1 MVTLRGGQA
10 WRLGLPILLAVT
22 GLAMITA
29 PVPPSAGAPASPQPA
44 AAPAVRVVHRIDVE
58 GVIAPA
64 TARYVL
70 RAIRQAEE
78 AHAEALL
85 IRLDTPGGLVQS
97 MDDITKSMLNA
108 AVPIIV
114 YVAPEGARAASA
126 GVFITYAAHVAAM
139 APATRIGAAHPVSI
153 GGGQGEG
160 EGQQQD
166 KTLLEKVTND
176 AVGNIRG
183 IARRRGRNAD
193 WAERAVR
200 QSVVATAEEA
210 LGLHVIDLIAK
221 DVDNLLRA
229 IHGRTVTMVDGPRRL
244 ATAGARIE
252 RVDQDVTEQF
262 LRLLADPNIGF
273 ILLNIGIIG
282 ILAELYNPGLI
293 LPGVVGGIALILG
306 LASFAIVEVNAA
318 GLLLIGLAVVMFIAD
333 IKVPGQGVL
342 TFGGVISFI
351 FGAILLTSRQAP
363 FLRISLQLILGVA
376 AVLAAFFLFAVGA
389 GMRAQRAA
397 VRSGTEGLMGA
408 TGVART
414 ALEPEGMV
422 YVQGEMWTARAD
434 SGTIG
439 EGSRVQVVGLEGLRL
454 RVRPVE

>member
-1 MVTLRGGQA
+1 MVTSRGGLP
-10 WRLGLPILLAVT
+10 WRLSLPVILAMV
-22 GLAMITA
+22 GLAMAASGPAGGAA
-29 PVPPSAGAPASPQPA
+29 PSPSAPPGAPAG
-44 AAPAVRVVHRIDVE
+44 RVVHRIDVE

-64 TARYVL
+64 TARYIL
-70 RAIRQAEE
+70 RAIRQGEE
-78 AHAEALL
+78 ARAEALL
-85 IRLDTPGGLVQS
+85 IRLDTPGGLVKS
-97 MDDITKSMLNA
+97 MDDITKAMLNA
-108 AVPIIV
+108 TVPIIV

-153 GGGQGEG
+153 GGGEGEG

-200 QSVVATAEEA
+200 ESVVATAEEA
-210 LGLHVIDLIAK
+210 LRLRVIDLIATNT
-221 DVDNLLRA
+221 DNLLRA
-229 IHGRTVTMVDGPRRL
+229 VNGRTVTMVDGPRRL

-252 RVDQDVTEQF
+252 TVGQDVTEQF

-306 LASFAIVEVNAA
+306 LASFAILEVNAA
-318 GLLLIGLAVVMFIAD
+318 GLLLIALAVVMFIAD
-333 IKVPGQGVL
+333 IKVPGHGVL
-342 TFGGVISFI
+342 TFGGVVSFV

-376 AVLAAFFLFAVGA
+376 AALAAFFLFAVGA

-422 YVQGEMWTARAD
+422 YVQGEIWTARAEA
-434 SGTIG
+434 GAIG
-439 EGSRVQVVGLEGLRL
+439 EGARVQVVGLEGLRL

>member
-1 MVTLRGGQA
+1 MTNVKDHCSRRTLRLILPVILA
-10 WRLGLPILLAVT
+10 VAGLALAVT
-22 GLAMITA
+22 PGPAA
-29 PVPPSAGAPASPQPA
+29 EAPAG
-44 AAPAVRVVHRIDVE
+44 RVVHRIDVE

-64 TARYVL
+64 TARYIL

-78 AHAEALL
+78 ARAEALL
-85 IRLDTPGGLVQS
+85 IRLDTPGGLVKS
-97 MDDITKSMLNA
+97 MDDITKGMLNA
-108 AVPIIV
+108 TVPIIV

-153 GGGQGEG
+153 GGDGQGE
-160 EGQQQD
+160 QQRQD

-183 IARRRGRNAD
+183 IARRRGRNAE

-200 QSVVATAEEA
+200 ESVVATADEA
-210 LGLHVIDLIAK
+210 LRLGVINLIAK

-229 IHGRTVTMVDGPRRL
+229 INGRTVTLVDGTRRL
-244 ATAGARIE
+244 ATAGAR
-252 RVDQDVTEQF
+252 VVTVGQDVTEQF

-282 ILAELYNPGLI
+282 VLAELYNPGLI
-293 LPGVVGGIALILG
+293 LPGVVGAIALILG

-318 GLLLIGLAVVMFIAD
+318 GLLLIALGVVMFIAD
-333 IKVPGQGVL
+333 IKVPGHGVL

-376 AVLAAFFLFAVGA
+376 AALAAFFLFAVGA
-389 GMRAQRAA
+389 GMRAQRAV
-397 VRSGTEGLMGA
+397 VRSGTEGLVGA

-414 ALEPEGMV
+414 VLDPEGMV
-422 YVQGEMWTARAD
+422 YVQGEMWTARAEA
-434 SGTIG
+434 GTIG
-439 EGSRVQVVGLEGLRL
+439 EGARVVVVGLEGLCV

>member
-1 MVTLRGGQA
+1 VVTSRGGLP
-10 WRLGLPILLAVT
+10 WRLSLPVILAVA
-22 GLAMITA
+22 GVAMAVSGPAGGAA
-29 PVPPSAGAPASPQPA
+29 PSPSAPPAGAPAG
-44 AAPAVRVVHRIDVE
+44 RVVHRIDVE

-64 TARYVL
+64 TARYIL

-78 AHAEALL
+78 ARADALL
-85 IRLDTPGGLVQS
+85 IRLDTPGGLVKS
-97 MDDITKSMLNA
+97 MDDITKAMLNA
-108 AVPIIV
+108 TVPIIV

-139 APATRIGAAHPVSI
+139 APATRIGAAHPVGI
-153 GGGQGEG
+153 GGEGGGE
-160 EGQQQD
+160 QQD

-200 QSVVATAEEA
+200 ESVVATAEEA
-210 LGLHVIDLIAK
+210 LRLHVIDLIATNT
-221 DVDNLLRA
+221 DNLLRA
-229 IHGRTVTMVDGPRRL
+229 VSGRTVTMVDGPRTL
-244 ATAGARIE
+244 ATAGARSQT
-252 RVDQDVTEQF
+252 VGQDVTEQF

-306 LASFAIVEVNAA
+306 LASFAILEVNAA
-318 GLLLIGLAVVMFIAD
+318 GLLLIALAVVMFIAD
-333 IKVPGQGVL
+333 IKVPGHGVL
-342 TFGGVISFI
+342 TFGGVVSFV

-376 AVLAAFFLFAVGA
+376 AALAAFFLFAVGA

-414 ALEPEGMV
+414 TLEPEGMV
-422 YVQGEMWTARAD
+422 YVQGEIWTARAEA
-434 SGTIG
+434 GAIV
-439 EGSRVQVVGLEGLRL
+439 EGARVQVVGLEGLRL